1 MKYTQFPD
9 GKQASKISGGTRGGG
24 NITFILF
31 MSFIQVILHDQEPL
45 DEVHAS
51 HTPSQASDAELSH
64 HGLIKCL
71 YELLKEYTKTIE
83 FSHYL
88 AKDNKKDFHL
98 YHIFHYLV

>member
-1 MKYTQFPD
+1 
-9 GKQASKISGGTRGGG
+9 
-24 NITFILF
+24 

-51 HTPSQASDAELSH
+51 YTPSQASDAELSH

-83 FSHYL
+83 FSYYL
-88 AKDNKKDFHL
+88 AKENKLKGL
-98 YHIFHYLV
+98 PIVSHIPLFSLNDYYSGI